1 MISGVSSSIAA
12 VQSVAGAHNRSS
24 SAQEAPGRADPTHL
38 SEEQQQQVARLKER
52 DREVRAHEQAH
63 SRAGGPYAGAPSYE
77 FERGPDGHMY
87 AVSGEVRI
95 DSAPIDGNPEATI
108 AKMETVIRA
117 ALSPQD
123 PSAQDSRVA
132 AQARGGQGRSA
143 SGTAKTKSGRS
154 KRYGRRRQ
162 VCRRNRTRSGRRS
175 VRKYR
180 KSYLVGD
187 GVRAKRCRMTWCA
200 VEVR

>member
-1 MISGVSSSIAA
+1 MISGVSSSVAV

-87 AVSGEVRI
+87 AVSGEVQI
-95 DSAPIDGNPEATI
+95 DSAPIDGDPEATI
-108 AKMETVIRA
+108 AKLETVIRA

-132 AQARGGQGRSA
+132 AQARAAKAEAQAELQKQNREEA
-143 SGTAKTKSGRS
+143 SDTA
-154 KRYGRRRQ
+154 
-162 VCRRNRTRSGRRS
+162 
-175 VRKYR
+175 
-180 KSYLVGD
+180 GD
-187 GVRAKRCRMTWCA
+187 GKFAGEIAHGRAAEAYESTESLISLVTESA
-200 VEVR
+200 LSVAA